1 MIPWA
6 ESTSAEPLVL
16 AMAEPRRQHVQ
27 AQFEAAGAPFAATT
41 LRQGSPHKLVLRKP
55 ADLQERD
62 RAVREAW
69 RRDLTLLGD

>member
-6 ESTSAEPLVL
+6 ESASAEPLVL

-27 AQFEAAGAPFAATT
+27 AQFETAGAPLTVTT
-41 LRQGSPHKLVLRKP
+41 LRQGSPHKLVLHKP
-55 ADLQERD
+55 GDLQDRD

-69 RRDLTLLGD
+69 ARDLVALNP